1 MSDLLDAAR
10 IRKYVDQAAAE
21 LGIRMDG
28 RHATPAERQAVV
40 AKAMGWIVE
49 ELEDR
54 IAKVE
59 LARQGAT
66 LEQRRQLAEAVS
78 KLADRLDKIEASR
91 AWVNGSRNG
100 RTGGNLSGLLD

>member
-1 MSDLLDAAR
+1 MSDSLDATR
-10 IRKYVDQAAAE
+10 IRKYVDQAASE

-28 RHATPAERQAVV
+28 NRATAADRQAVV
-40 AKAMGWIVE
+40 AKAMGWIMD

-66 LEQRRQLAEAVS
+66 LEQRRPFPP
-78 KLADRLDKIEASR
+78 RLWPSSPIASR
-91 AWVNGSRNG
+91 RSRHHG
-100 RTGGNLSGLLD
+100 PG